1 MSSTRHVF
9 DDYQSAAKPKATKL
23 VAERVWTFA
32 VILLCGPAIGYVV
45 THALLWLRSL

>member
-1 MSSTRHVF
+1 MF

-23 VAERVWTFA
+23 LAERVWTFA
-32 VILLCGPAIGYVV
+32 VILLCGPAIDYVV